1 VFRKL
6 RYFVP
11 VLFAVTGLAAA
22 PAGASISV
30 PPPMGTI
37 SCAITGLA
45 SMSPLL
51 PSAAN
56 ADGSLKPIKFG
67 LKGELS
73 ACDSSGVTGGKAPI
87 TSGKIQM
94 SGKIDEGA
102 SCSDLTFG
110 PPDFTFNP
118 NKLQLKWYGT
128 TADGR
133 KTKVASDKTD
143 ILFGDII
150 PKGWE
155 YFSDPFDF
163 STHDDIGP
171 FANESAV
178 IDVIL
183 DNLGDAGA
191 CALGGNDLGLV
202 KFSAAGGSRITVA
215 P

>member
-1 VFRKL
+1 MIRKL
-6 RYFVP
+6 SLLVP
-11 VLFAVTGLAAA
+11 LVLAATGLAAA
-22 PAGASISV
+22 PAGAGTSV
-30 PPPMGTI
+30 PPPMGTV
-37 SCAITGLA
+37 SCAITGQA
-45 SMSPLL
+45 TMSPPL

-56 ADGSLKPIKFG
+56 EDGSLKPIKFK
-67 LKGELS
+67 LKGDLS

-133 KTKVASDKTD
+133 KTKVASDKSD
-143 ILFGDII
+143 IFFGDII

-155 YFSDPFDF
+155 YTSDTFDF
-163 STHDDIGP
+163 SSHDDIGP
-171 FANESAV
+171 FADETAV

-191 CALGGNDLGLV
+191 CALGGNDLGIV
-202 KFSAAGGSRITVA
+202 KFSAGGGSRISVS

>member
-1 VFRKL
+1 VNRKL
-6 RYFVP
+6 SLFVP
-11 VLFAVTGLAAA
+11 LLLAAIGLSAA
-22 PAGASISV
+22 PASAGTTV

-37 SCAITGLA
+37 TCAITGQA
-45 SMSPLL
+45 TMSPPL
-51 PSAAN
+51 PSSAN
-56 ADGSLKPIKFG
+56 DEGSLKPIKFK
-67 LKGELS
+67 LKGELTD
-73 ACDSSGVTGGKAPI
+73 CDNSGVTGGKAPI

-102 SCSDLTFG
+102 SCSDLTFSA
-110 PPDFTFNP
+110 PDFTFNP

-128 TADGR
+128 TATGR

-143 ILFGDII
+143 IFFADLI

-155 YFSDPFDF
+155 YTSDSFDF
-163 STHDDIGP
+163 SNHDDIGP
-171 FANESAV
+171 FSDESAV

-191 CALGGNDLGLV
+191 CVLGGSDLGV
-202 KFSAAGGSRITVA
+202 AKFSAVGGSKITVS